1 MFGKDY
7 SDIWVGY
14 ADDSYIATRLLWF
27 TGITFE
33 ATVNAHRT
41 IELYLKA
48 YLVGQQIRVTK
59 RSPAWGHRLADLC
72 QKSKQIDSS
81 FDNEN
86 LKRRVDF
93 FQRYF
98 DYVRYPSEPG
108 SPDDG
113 SLIWFSFDAI
123 ILPLDEVVAFV
134 RPRIKLKGNNWTSTP
149 IYRLL
154 SERDGA
160 QPHQLRAIEDGN
172 DFLETINTKKTCQS
186 RVRFN
191 ENFEYDR
198 PGC

>member
-7 SDIWVGY
+7 SDIWVRY
-14 ADDSYIATRLLWF
+14 ADESYIATRLLWF
-27 TGITFE
+27 TGVTFE
-33 ATVNAHRT
+33 ASVNAHRT

-48 YLVGQQIRVTK
+48 YLVGQQISVTK
-59 RSPAWGHRLADLC
+59 GSPAWGHRLADLY
-72 QKSKQIDSS
+72 QESKQIDSS

-98 DYVRYPSEPG
+98 DYVRYPGEEG

-113 SLIWFSFDAI
+113 SLIWFSFDAN

-134 RPRIKLKGNNWTSTP
+134 RPRIKLKDNNWTSTP

-154 SERDGA
+154 SERDSA
-160 QPHQLRAIEDGN
+160 QPHQLLAIEDGN
-172 DFLETINTKKTCQS
+172 DLLETINTKKTCQS
-186 RVRFN
+186 SVRFN
-191 ENFEYDR
+191 EDFEYDR